1 MRKIKFRGCLKRLSA
16 LVDIKKVDFKLKAA
30 WFVHNNMLFEESLDD
45 VVLLQFTGFYDSS
58 GKEIYEGDIVEHR
71 DRRWEI
77 EWDKRGQW
85 VAELKYKDGVQ
96 KISPGFLA
104 NETGGIDSFAVVG
117 NIFKEQQ

>member
-1 MRKIKFRGCLKRLSA
+1 MRKIKFRGYSKRLSA

-58 GKEIYEGDIVEHR
+58 GKEIYEGDVVEHR
-71 DRRWEI
+71 GRRWEI
-77 EWDKRGQW
+77 EWDKRGQL

-96 KISPGFLA
+96 KILPGFIA
-104 NETGGIDSFAVVG
+104 NEDGWIDSFAIVG
-117 NIFKEQQ
+117 NIFEERQ